1 MPMNGNTKS
10 IKHRPGST
18 ESTPGRQSRKTDV
31 CQRARAVRRDSG
43 AGPVEGVPRELW
55 VRVALAVNW
64 SPVQVHG
71 GKAFIHDSNLVT
83 SHPHGGPWR
92 EALEEM
98 TTVSSKSVL

>member
-1 MPMNGNTKS
+1 MVTQSLSNT
-10 IKHRPGST
+10 
-18 ESTPGRQSRKTDV
+18 GRAPLRAHLEDSRKTDV

-92 EALEEM
+92 EALEETM
-98 TTVSSKSVL
+98 TV